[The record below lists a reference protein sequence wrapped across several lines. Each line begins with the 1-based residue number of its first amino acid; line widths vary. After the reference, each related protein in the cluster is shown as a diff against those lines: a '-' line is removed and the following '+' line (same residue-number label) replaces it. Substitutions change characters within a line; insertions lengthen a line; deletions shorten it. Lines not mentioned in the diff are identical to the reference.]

1 MDHASPPGDRRG
13 AAGRRFGGVSAA
25 IGLAFGAGGS
35 FAQQATTSLP
45 PVQVEAGARTALSLA
60 EPTQTGSRLGL
71 TPLETPASIEVL
83 TGDTIRARGD
93 VSVIDA
99 ATRATGITGAP
110 APGNGGTSMAA
121 RGFSGHGSVMQ
132 LFDGTRL
139 FAGAGTVTFPF
150 DTWSVDRIEVLRGA
164 ASVMYGE
171 GAIGGAIN
179 VVPKRPSFRNCGW

>member
-1 MDHASPPGDRRG
+1 HRGRPAARRL
-13 AAGRRFGGVSAA
+13 GGVSAA
-25 IGLAFGAGGS
+25 IGLAFGAGSS
-35 FAQQATTSLP
+35 FAQQAAPSLP
-45 PVQVEAGARTALSLA
+45 PVQVEAGAQAALSLA

-83 TGDTIRARGD
+83 TGETIRARGD
-93 VSVIDA
+93 VSVIEA
-99 ATRATGITGAP
+99 ATRATGITGSP
-110 APGNGGTSMAA
+110 APGNGSTSMAA

-179 VVPKRPSFRNCGW
+179 VVPKKPTRGPVRNEAL